1 MTALSSLPE
10 IIKVT
15 NRKGADKM
23 KTWKQLFIRHG
34 WLLQSIS
41 ENEFVTSQESKE
53 NIEFLLESLKKANVD
68 YFYDGKQLLLKSR
81 PISEQKWINVLSFEG
96 RGRTESIGLFNED
109 APILR
114 QLDTYISGIV
124 RQLNRLG
131 FKTIAS
137 CDGHNRR
144 SAHVMISNETS
155 IQHLVELLRSIGFQK
170 VYYREGIKG
179 ITLYLPYN
187 IHQAQQKEN
196 REKLLLIAEKLS
208 IVEKDWLDKGH
219 SYIREQLFYHELEE
233 VLNIPGSSGNEEEI
247 RQFVIKQIRS
257 YVDYLTI
264 DRYGNILAEK
274 TYRSGNGPTIL
285 LNAHLDTVEEIVPDR
300 TILKNGAIWSSSD
313 GILGADDRAGVAI
326 LIHLAKYLR
335 ETSFHGKVK
344 FIFTVEEEIG
354 LVGARHIDE
363 YFLWGVDGAIVCD
376 RRGTNDIVI
385 SCGRFIP
392 FCDESYCKFFE
403 EVANKHQLGNWK
415 CTAGGSSD
423 TKIWAEHG
431 IQSVNLSVGYSN
443 EHTDDEFLNVTAT
456 YNTVQ
461 LLLKVFEEAKLL
473 QRMIRTI
480 NRSKKL
486 A

>member
-1 MTALSSLPE
+1 MTALSLLPE

-41 ENEFVTSQESKE
+41 ENEFVTTQESKE

-68 YFYDGKQLLLKSR
+68 HFYDGKHLILNRK
-81 PISEQKWINVLSFEG
+81 PINEQKWIDVLSFEN
-96 RGRTESIGLFNED
+96 RGRTESIGVFNED

-144 SAHVMISNETS
+144 AAYISISNDSNVDE
-155 IQHLVELLRSIGFQK
+155 LVEMLIAIGFRK
-170 VYYREGIKG
+170 VYYREGNNSIH
-179 ITLYLPYN
+179 IHLPYN
-187 IHQAQQKEN
+187 IFQAHQVEK
-196 REKLLLIAEKLS
+196 REELLLIAEKLS
-208 IVEKDWLDKGH
+208 VVEKDWLDKGH
-219 SYIREQLFYHELEE
+219 PYIREQIFYHELEK
-233 VLNIPGSSGNEEEI
+233 VLSIPGSSGNEGEI
-247 RQFVIKQIRS
+247 RQFVIEQIRP
-257 YVDYLTI
+257 YVDHLTV

-285 LNAHLDTVEEIVPDR
+285 LNAHLDTIEEIAPDR
-300 TILKNGAIWSSSD
+300 SILKNGGIWSSSE

-326 LIHLAKYLR
+326 LLHLAKYLP
-335 ETSFHGKVK
+335 ETNFSGKVK

-363 YFLWGVDGAIVCD
+363 YFLWGVDAAIVCD
-376 RRGTNDIVI
+376 RRGTNDIVV
-385 SCGRFIP
+385 SCGGLYS
-392 FCDESYCKFFE
+392 FCEESYGKFFE

-423 TKIWAEHG
+423 TRIWAEHG
-431 IQSVNLSVGYSN
+431 IQSVNLSVGYGN
-443 EHTDDEFLNVTAT
+443 EHTHDEYLDVAAT
-456 YNTVQ
+456 YNTVK
-461 LLLKVFEEAKLL
+461 LLLTVFQEAKQLK
-473 QRMIRTI
+473 RMIRNI